1 MKNPTFELHNILWVT
16 WFVCLTLFLRP
27 LPLQANEAPRNAVA
41 KAAERLKGDFET
53 VEQFEAA
60 AKEAANAGVP
70 EQTIAEAKLFFYCGH
85 DLTAQLPDLIK
96 QLQTTL
102 PTWKETDS
110 LFFETPGELE
120 GLISF
125 AQALLA
131 EQANDESAFERSIKE
146 AFWRNPQLASP
157 CRKQIES
164 HRAKA
169 RLAKLVLPM
178 NLPIP
183 LSNDGQTSLAE
194 LVKGHKAVLLDF
206 WASWCGPC
214 MSLMGELRTRAHKL
228 AASNIVVAGINTEA
242 SSEGG
247 SLAKAKTKAESVKK
261 AKKMDLPWLVEPADG
276 SLSRLLEVDTIPH
289 VVLISPDGKILYAGH
304 PSDAGLTGALAR
316 LDGRLADS
324 KTGRSFR

>member
-16 WFVCLTLFLRP
+16 WFVCLALFLGQP
-27 LPLQANEAPRNAVA
+27 TSPAKEASSDATA
-41 KAAERLKGDFET
+41 KAAECLKGDFGTIQE
-53 VEQFEAA
+53 FEAA
-60 AKEAANAGVP
+60 ATEAAKAGVP
-70 EQTIAEAKLFFYCGH
+70 DQTVAEAKLIFCCGNGI
-85 DLTAQLPDLIK
+85 TAGLPDVIK
-96 QLQTTL
+96 QLQTIL
-102 PTWKETDS
+102 PSWKETDS
-110 LFFETPGELE
+110 LFFETPDELE

-194 LVKGHKAVLLDF
+194 LVKGNKAVLLDF

-228 AASNIVVAGINTEA
+228 AASN
-242 SSEGG
+242 
-247 SLAKAKTKAESVKK
+247 
-261 AKKMDLPWLVEPADG
+261 
-276 SLSRLLEVDTIPH
+276 
-289 VVLISPDGKILYAGH
+289 
-304 PSDAGLTGALAR
+304 
-316 LDGRLADS
+316 
-324 KTGRSFR
+324 